1 MNTCKIVIEKR
12 ALTVV
17 SDMQL
22 CDFQIGMR
30 ALPYKE
36 NFIKSFSEDS
46 SPDVTE
52 EEFHSCVLRDAKQFQ
67 EAVIAVC
74 TPIIDFYR
82 ERNMIIEHVP
92 DQSESSLEL

>member
-12 ALTVV
+12 ALTVI
-17 SDMQL
+17 SNMQF
-22 CDFQIGMR
+22 CGFQIGMR

-82 ERNMIIEHVP
+82 ERNMIIVHVP
-92 DQSESSLEL
+92 DQSESSSEL

>member
-1 MNTCKIVIEKR
+1 
-12 ALTVV
+12 
-17 SDMQL
+17 MQF
-22 CDFQIGMR
+22 CGFQIGMR

-52 EEFHSCVLRDAKQFQ
+52 EEFHSCALRDAKHFQ

-82 ERNMIIEHVP
+82 ERNMIIVHVP

>member
-12 ALTVV
+12 ALTVI
-17 SDMQL
+17 SNMQF
-22 CDFQIGMR
+22 CGFQIGMR

-52 EEFHSCVLRDAKQFQ
+52 EEFHSCALHDAKQFQ

-74 TPIIDFYR
+74 TPIIDFYS
-82 ERNMIIEHVP
+82 ERNMFIVHVP
-92 DQSESSLEL
+92 DQAESSLEL